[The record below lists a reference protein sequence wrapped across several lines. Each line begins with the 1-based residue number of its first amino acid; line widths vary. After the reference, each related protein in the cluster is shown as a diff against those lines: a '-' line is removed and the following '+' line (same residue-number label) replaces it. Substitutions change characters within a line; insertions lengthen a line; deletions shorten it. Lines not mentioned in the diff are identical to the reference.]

1 MYPSNR
7 SSHEWVSKYCATFNH
22 SVRRG
27 TMTVKMDPTCLS
39 VVMEEQTHPLMTAGV
54 GLSFKK
60 LLCM

>member
-1 MYPSNR
+1 
-7 SSHEWVSKYCATFNH
+7 
-22 SVRRG
+22 
-27 TMTVKMDPTCLS
+27 MTVKMDPTCLS